1 MERSGEKEGRKERGR
16 EMKWKSIYFI
26 SRKNGM
32 ERSGWALLLFSNPF
46 CSVPFLIMIQKH
58 RENSFLC
65 STTVLELFQ
74 NRLILKYPVKR
85 KKQEQTRTLLCLM
98 FSVSPN
104 QYHESYFIEFQLKV
118 IFCIIL
124 IPLFF
129 SLKLIKNV
137 FQLLPCPIKTL
148 MLVVL
153 SPTLGLT
160 YPVFIRKIESERRL
174 CDTQ

>member
-16 EMKWKSIYFI
+16 EMKGKSIYFI

-46 CSVPFLIMIQKH
+46 CSVQFLIIIQKH

-74 NRLILKYPVKR
+74 NRLILQYPVKR

-104 QYHESYFIEFQLKV
+104 RDHESYFIELQLKV
-118 IFCIIL
+118 IFCLIL
-124 IPLFF
+124 IPLIF
-129 SLKLIKNV
+129 SLKLVKFFFSI
-137 FQLLPCPIKTL
+137 QLK
-148 MLVVL
+148 
-153 SPTLGLT
+153 
-160 YPVFIRKIESERRL
+160 R
-174 CDTQ
+174 